1 MTALKEH
8 SALSICRTAQHR
20 VPITNASAA
29 AKVRGHRSVPPRQP
43 IDRDV
48 QRDHGGDDHSRPKE
62 GAPHFGG
69 IAGFHSTRPALVL
82 D

>member
-1 MTALKEH
+1 
-8 SALSICRTAQHR
+8 
-20 VPITNASAA
+20 
-29 AKVRGHRSVPPRQP
+29 
-43 IDRDV
+43 V
-48 QRDHGGDDHSRPKE
+48 QRDHGGDDHSRPEE